1 MSCLDRRLGDA
12 QFLGLSPLGL
22 MFHGFTVRIA
32 RDLLQPAAQLFSHA
46 RMTSKT
52 ESSDVFNS
60 AFTAAFDDRHNM
72 VGRPRTDKWLKPWE
86 LQPKH
91 IERPVTLRLAVHFP
105 GELRRLKPRLSQQ
118 CLKDPQDLI
127 AIGSTKRANPEIALK
142 DLFANVTRIAA
153 KFVFMDAGVRTK

>member
-1 MSCLDRRLGDA
+1 MIRVQLLCLMVHA
-12 QFLGLSPLGL
+12 
-22 MFHGFTVRIA
+22 FTVQIA
-32 RDLLQPAAQLFSHA
+32 RDLLQPVAQLAGHA
-46 RMTSKT
+46 RMTSET
-52 ESSDVFNS
+52 EGSDVFNS

-72 VGRPRTDKWLKPWE
+72 VGRPGADKWLEPWE

-91 IERPVTLRLAVHFP
+91 IERPVTLRLAFNFP

-127 AIGSTKRANPEIALK
+127 AIGSTKRADPEIALK
-142 DLFANVTRIAA
+142 DLFPKVARIAA